1 VSAQS
6 EPEGWRVAINQSS
19 VRPTLVL
26 GAEKMPLVL
35 VAALCALPA
44 ATGQLRYVAGG
55 IVVWTIALF
64 WLRRLARFDPMLS
77 ETFGRYV
84 NYRAYH
90 AAQPSIVAAA
100 APSHVHQQR

>member
-6 EPEGWRVAINQSS
+6 EPDGWRVPINQSS

-35 VAALCALPA
+35 VAAVCALPA
-44 ATGQLRYVAGG
+44 ATGQIRYVVGG

-77 ETFGRYV
+77 ETFARFI

-90 AAQPSIVAAA
+90 AAQPSIVAAPS
-100 APSHVHQQR
+100 PSHVQQQR